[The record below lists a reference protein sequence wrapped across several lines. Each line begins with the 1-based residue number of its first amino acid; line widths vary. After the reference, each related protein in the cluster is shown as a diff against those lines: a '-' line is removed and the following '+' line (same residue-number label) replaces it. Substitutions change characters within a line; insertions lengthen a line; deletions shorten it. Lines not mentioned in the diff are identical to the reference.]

1 MYTRRERTLSALN
14 KNRTYDLRIRTS
26 DASPMSYRRL
36 VAGKLGRLTT
46 SIVTNFPHAASIGVW
61 ICNAYV

>member
-1 MYTRRERTLSALN
+1 MYIRRERTLSALN
-14 KNRTYDLRIRTS
+14 KNRTYDLRMRTS
-26 DASPMSYRRL
+26 DASPMSYRRQ
-36 VAGKLGRLTT
+36 AGKLGRLTT